1 VEPGN
6 PAVGLDPAVRNQVGV
21 GETLPPRADAM
32 MESLRSVG
40 YDLETAVAD
49 IIDNSVS
56 AGARKIDIWFEWAG
70 ANSWVRITD
79 NGHGMSDSEL
89 REAMRLGGR
98 SPLEERS
105 PEDLG
110 RFGLGLKTAS
120 FSQCRRLTVISRL
133 SGLDTH
139 VRCWDFEVVQAWRDW
154 ILLDRIQPS
163 SDPTAVAEP
172 PLTGG
177 TVVLWELL
185 DRIVPNPEAGG
196 AHDHFLE
203 RVDDTYKHLAMVFH
217 RYLTG
222 RGAIRMTLNGRRVE
236 PWDPF
241 LSAHSATQVLPET
254 ALGDGA
260 SEVAIKP
267 YVLPHESKLSQEEH
281 REASGPRGW
290 NAQQGFYVYRNRRL
304 IVPGSWLG
312 MYQQEEHTKLARIQL
327 DIQNALD
334 QTWHVDVR
342 KATAVPPA
350 IIRRQLQQIAQKTR
364 QTARKVYGHR
374 GAVLSKRL
382 EGSITHVWEERNVPD
397 SGHTYRI
404 NRRHPLIKDALD
416 SKTSRPAVSAA
427 MRLIEETIPV
437 NLITA
442 RFSEQSLDQD
452 APFQRSEAE
461 IISMM
466 DRLATKLC
474 EAMAPEQIREMLLKL
489 EPFAHYPDLVA
500 AGRFCVEA
508 DQ

>member
-1 VEPGN
+1 
-6 PAVGLDPAVRNQVGV
+6 V
-21 GETLPPRADAM
+21 GEHLPPRADAM

-49 IIDNSVS
+49 IVDNSIS
-56 AGARKIDIWFEWAG
+56 AGAKDIDIWFEWA
-70 ANSWVRITD
+70 AASSWVRIKD
-79 NGHGMSDSEL
+79 NGRGMSDSQL

-120 FSQCRRLTVISRL
+120 FSQCRRLTVISRQ
-133 SGLDTH
+133 SAMAVH
-139 VRCWDFEVVQAWRDW
+139 VRCWDFDVVQVWRDW
-154 ILLDRIQPS
+154 ILLDRTQPS
-163 SDPTAVAEP
+163 SDPAALTEP

-177 TVVLWELL
+177 TVVVWELL
-185 DRIVPNPEAGG
+185 DRIVANAEVAG

-241 LSAHSATQVLPET
+241 LSSHPATQALPET
-254 ALGDGA
+254 TLGDGA

-267 YVLPHESKLSQEEH
+267 HVLPHESKLSQEEH
-281 REASGPRGW
+281 RQASGPRGW

-327 DIQNALD
+327 DIQNAVD
-334 QTWHVDVR
+334 QTWHIDVR

-350 IIRRQLQQIAQKTR
+350 VIRRQLQQIAQRTR

-382 EGSITHVWEERNVPD
+382 EGSITHVWEERQVLD
-397 SGHTYRI
+397 GGHNYRV
-404 NRRHPLIKDALD
+404 NRRHPIIKEALD
-416 SKTSRPAVSAA
+416 SKNDRVAVSAA
-427 MRLIEETIPV
+427 MRLVEETVPV

-442 RFSEQSLDQD
+442 RFSEQSLDQE

-461 IISMM
+461 MISMM
-466 DRLATKLC
+466 DRLAGNLC
-474 EAMAPEQIREMLLKL
+474 DTMTSVQIREMLIKL
-489 EPFAHYPDLVA
+489 EPFAHYPELVA
-500 AGRFCVEA
+500 AAKFCSEPDA
-508 DQ
+508 